1 MECFECSGRG
11 CDICLMTGRINVVG
25 CPQEIV
31 GDDVWAAIEYAM
43 LYEKGLPPIA
53 GGALDQAES
62 FLSAARFIQ
71 NEMRYWKKK
80 LKILD

>member
-11 CDICLMTGRINVVG
+11 CDICDKTGRLEIAG
-25 CPQEIV
+25 CPQDII
-31 GDDVWAAIEYAM
+31 GDDIWSAIEYAT
-43 LYEKGLPPIA
+43 LYDKGLPPIA

-62 FLSAARFIQ
+62 FLQAARFIQ
-71 NEMRYWKKK
+71 NEKRFWKKK